1 VSAVRPRRVVHD
13 GSVLASGIV
22 IDTLLVGETEA
33 RARIVRLSEAAAAGS
48 AAFRV
53 GSALVLRLPAPA
65 RMNCAA
71 SWGTPLVRYGRLLSA
86 APLAADEEKALDSF
100 EDAAVLVTGGVA
112 TATRLRDDIRED
124 ISQWID
130 VSEFRVVD
138 GVLPLG
144 RMASEAPRE
153 QVIASVVDVRRS
165 LGMAPLDK
173 AGGELLAALAQTSG
187 AARPGRGSWL
197 GRLVGGLA
205 GIRNAWRGGT
215 RSAGAGAVAPTAPAT
230 QRQSDVRRSALRD
243 FLARALWSS
252 KLANL
257 IGRQHARYLS
267 RMLAMF
273 DDGDLDAALRHA
285 IPLGKGLDPA
295 RLRLP
300 LWTPAPRN
308 DLSVTP
314 QQPLAGTSLGVGT
327 DLFSYLRQRYR
338 QAYERLAAAG
348 EIEKAA
354 FVLAELLDASEEA
367 VLFLERHGR
376 LRLAAEIAETRNLP
390 AGLVIRQ
397 WFLAGERA
405 RAIAIARRTGAF
417 ADAVVRL
424 EGSHREQATVLR
436 LLWADALASGGLY
449 AAAVDAAWPVEAA
462 RNLALGWID
471 RAIEIG
477 GATGARMLARKARL
491 RPEEFTDIRER
502 ALALLADESEEA
514 RSLVIAFAQELT
526 IGDPIGETRILA
538 RAAARR
544 LLRHRD
550 EAAGE
555 GLLNGLVRLSGDAV
569 FQADVR
575 SLRKRADAVSTVVP
589 LRLRH
594 EPIEISRRAGD
605 RGSIAVCDAA
615 QMPDGRMLVAAGEVG
630 AWLLSP
636 EGKMM
641 ARFAEPAS
649 RIVASDHGDRAI
661 LIATRGEVCRLSRL
675 DLLGRRLQPWC
686 DARIDRFAPDF
697 DGLTWFVARGGT
709 LYAVDATAPRF
720 EHLWKVDEAGA
731 VVREVRRSTTSMS
744 AWFEWL
750 PPTASQRARPPEV
763 WTYELPS
770 LTLRRRQPVEA
781 HDESLVVTAIGPEG
795 DVAGWTAGPDTK
807 MGRPQSMQAW
817 CLPRNGNRRDVLEP
831 PGVDNV
837 PAWSDPPCLTK
848 EWALFPMREA
858 GRVLLHLLDMTALQV
873 RARISLEGEMQTV
886 GARFQGDR
894 LIVFDGCGRVLAMS
908 LTSGA
913 VVREYRL

>member
-1 VSAVRPRRVVHD
+1 VVHD
-13 GSVLASGIV
+13 GSVLASGIA

-33 RARIVRLSEAAAAGS
+33 RARIIRLSEASAAGS

-53 GSALVLRLPAPA
+53 GSALMLRLPAPT
-65 RMNCAA
+65 RIDCVA
-71 SWGTPLVRYGRLLSA
+71 SLGTPLVRYGRLLSA
-86 APLAADEEKALDSF
+86 APLAADEEKALASF
-100 EDAAVLVTGGVA
+100 DDAVVLVAGGVA
-112 TATRLRDDIRED
+112 TATPLKDDVRED

-144 RMASEAPRE
+144 RTAFEAPRE
-153 QVIASVVDVRRS
+153 QLIASVVDVRRS

-173 AGGELLAALAQTSG
+173 AGGELLAALGQPMVQTSG
-187 AARPGRGSWL
+187 AARPSRGSWL
-197 GRLVGGLA
+197 ARLA
-205 GIRNAWRGGT
+205 GGFAAVRNAWRAG
-215 RSAGAGAVAPTAPAT
+215 RRPAGAGASPSAASTS
-230 QRQSDVRRSALRD
+230 QRQSGGAPRRGGLRD

-252 KLANL
+252 RLANL

-285 IPLGKGLDPA
+285 IPLGKGLDLS

-300 LWTPAPRN
+300 LWTPAPRD
-308 DLSVTP
+308 DLSITP
-314 QQPLAGTSLGVGT
+314 RQQLASTSLGVGN

-338 QAYERLAAAG
+338 QAFERLAAAG

-424 EGSHREQATVLR
+424 ESSHREQATVLR

-462 RNLALGWID
+462 RNLALAWID

-477 GATGARMLARKARL
+477 GATGGRMLARKARV
-491 RPEEFTDIRER
+491 RPEEFADIRER
-502 ALALLADESEEA
+502 ALALLADEGEDA
-514 RSLVIAFAQELT
+514 RGSVTAFAQELT
-526 IGDPIGETRILA
+526 VGDPIGETRILA

-544 LLRHRD
+544 LLHHRD

-555 GLLNGLVRLSGDAV
+555 GLLNGLVRVSGDTV

-575 SLRKRADAVSTVVP
+575 SLRKRTAAASTAVP

-594 EPIEISRRAGD
+594 EPLEISRQAAD
-605 RGSIAVCDAA
+605 RGAIAVCDAA

-630 AWLLSP
+630 AWLLSR
-636 EGKMM
+636 EGKML
-641 ARFAEPAS
+641 ARFAEPTS

-661 LIATRGEVCRLSRL
+661 LTAMRGEVCRLSRL
-675 DLLGRRLQPWC
+675 DLLERRVQPWC

-709 LYAVDATAPRF
+709 LYAVDATAARF

-731 VVREVRRSTTSMS
+731 VVREVRRSATSMS

-750 PPTASQRARPPEV
+750 PSKTPQRQTRPPEV

-781 HDESLVVTAIGPEG
+781 SDETPSVTAIGPEG
-795 DVAGWTAGPDTK
+795 DAAGWTAGADTET
-807 MGRPQSMQAW
+807 GRPQPTKAW
-817 CLPRNGNRRDVLEP
+817 CLPRNGNRKDALEAPRTGDVL
-831 PGVDNV
+831 
-837 PAWSDPPCLTK
+837 AWSDPPCLTS
-848 EWALFPMREA
+848 EWALVPVRER
-858 GRVLLHLLDMTALQV
+858 GRVLLHLLDMPALQV
-873 RARISLEGEMQTV
+873 RARISLEGEMQTM

-894 LIVFDGCGRVLAMS
+894 LIVFDSYGRVLVVS

>member
-1 VSAVRPRRVVHD
+1 
-13 GSVLASGIV
+13 VLACGIA
-22 IDTLLVGETEA
+22 IDTLLVGEIEA
-33 RARIVRLSEAAAAGS
+33 RARIIRLSQAATAGS

-53 GSALVLRLPAPA
+53 GSALVLRLPAPV

-71 SWGTPLVRYGRLLSA
+71 SVGTPLVRYGRLLA
-86 APLAADEEKALDSF
+86 AAALVPDEEKALASF
-100 EDAAVLVTGGVA
+100 EDAVVLVAGGVA
-112 TATRLRDDIRED
+112 TVTPLRDDIRED

-130 VSEFRVVD
+130 VSEFGVVD
-138 GVLPLG
+138 AVLPLG
-144 RMASEAPRE
+144 RIASEAPRD
-153 QVIASVVDVRRS
+153 QLISSAVDVRRS
-165 LGMAPLDK
+165 LGMAPLDE
-173 AGGELLAALAQTSG
+173 AGGRLLVVLGQRDVAQRMASG
-187 AARPGRGSWL
+187 AARSGRGAWFA
-197 GRLVGGLA
+197 RLA
-205 GIRNAWRGGT
+205 GGFAALRDAWRGG
-215 RSAGAGAVAPTAPAT
+215 RRAAGAGASAPAAT
-230 QRQSDVRRSALRD
+230 ASQRQSSGAQPRRTLRD
-243 FLARALWSS
+243 LLARALWSS

-257 IGRQHARYLS
+257 IGRQHARYLA

-285 IPLGKGLDPA
+285 IPLGKNLDLS

-300 LWTPAPRN
+300 LWSPAPRN

-314 QQPLAGTSLGVGT
+314 HQPLAGTSLGVGG

-376 LRLAAEIAETRNLP
+376 LRLAAEIAEMRNLP

-397 WFLAGERA
+397 WFLAGERD
-405 RAIAIARRTGAF
+405 RAVAIARRTGAF

-424 EGSHREQATVLR
+424 ESSHREQAMVLR
-436 LLWADALASGGLY
+436 LLWANALARGGLY
-449 AAAVDAAWPVEAA
+449 AAAVDAAWPVEAG
-462 RNLALGWID
+462 RNLALAWLD

-477 GATGARMLARKARL
+477 GATGGRMLARKARL
-491 RPEEFTDIRER
+491 RPEEFADIRER
-502 ALALLADESEEA
+502 ALALLADEGEEA
-514 RSLVIAFAQELT
+514 RGPVIAFAQELT
-526 IGDPIGETRILA
+526 VGDPIGETRILA

-544 LLRHRD
+544 LLGHEA

-555 GLLNGLVRLSGDAV
+555 HLLNGLLRVSGDAV

-575 SLRKRADAVSTVVP
+575 SLGKRRAAAPAAVP
-589 LRLRH
+589 LRRRP
-594 EPIEISRRAGD
+594 EPIEISRQAAD
-605 RGSIAVCDAA
+605 RGAIAVCDAA
-615 QMPDGRMLVAAGEVG
+615 QMPDGRMLVAGGEVG
-630 AWLLSP
+630 VWLLSP
-636 EGKMM
+636 EGKMI

-661 LIATRGEVCRLSRL
+661 LIATRGEVCRLSHL

-686 DARIDRFAPDF
+686 DARIDHFAPDF

-709 LYAVDATAPRF
+709 LYAIDATAARF
-720 EHLWKVDEAGA
+720 ESLWKVDEAGA
-731 VVREVRRSTTSMS
+731 VVRQVRRSATTMS

-750 PPTASQRARPPEV
+750 PPKTSQRQTRPPEA

-781 HDESLVVTAIGPEG
+781 HDERLVVTAIGPGG
-795 DVAGWTAGPDTK
+795 DVAGWTPGQDSK
-807 MGRPQSMQAW
+807 MGGPRSTKGW
-817 CLPRNGNRRDVLEP
+817 YLPRNGNRKDVLETTSTEP
-831 PGVDNV
+831 VLT
-837 PAWSDPPCLTK
+837 WSDPPCVTS
-848 EWALFPMREA
+848 EWALFPVREP
-858 GRVLLHLLDMTALQV
+858 GRVLLHLLDMPALQV
-873 RARISLEGEMQTV
+873 RARISLEGELQTM

-894 LIVFDGCGRVLAMS
+894 LIVFDGCGRVLAIS

>member
-1 VSAVRPRRVVHD
+1 MSAVRPRRTVHD
-13 GSVLASGIV
+13 GSVLACGIA

-53 GSALVLRLPAPA
+53 GSALVLRLPAPT
-65 RMNCAA
+65 RMSCAA

-100 EDAAVLVTGGVA
+100 EDAVVLVTGGVA
-112 TATRLRDDIRED
+112 TATPLRDDIRED

-144 RMASEAPRE
+144 RTASEAPRD
-153 QVIASVVDVRRS
+153 QLISKRRRCP
-165 LGMAPLDK
+165 PL
-173 AGGELLAALAQTSG
+173 ARHG
-187 AARPGRGSWL
+187 AARRGGRANCWRPWGSASGAGWPRAVLDPVAEAWL
-197 GRLVGGLA
+197 ARLASGLA
-205 GIRNAWRGGT
+205 AIRNAWRGGT
-215 RSAGAGAVAPTAPAT
+215 RSAGAGAVAPAAPAI

-285 IPLGKGLDPA
+285 IPLGKDLDPT
-295 RLRLP
+295 RLGLP

-308 DLSVTP
+308 DLSITP
-314 QQPLAGTSLGVGT
+314 QQPLAGTSLGVGN

-462 RNLALGWID
+462 RNLALAWID

-502 ALALLADESEEA
+502 ALALLADEDEEA
-514 RSLVIAFAQELT
+514 RSCVIAFAQELT
-526 IGDPIGETRILA
+526 VGDPIGETRILA

-555 GLLNGLVRLSGDAV
+555 GLLNALLRASGDTV

-575 SLRKRADAVSTVVP
+575 SLRKRTAAASTVVP

-594 EPIEISRRAGD
+594 EPLEISRQAAD
-605 RGSIAVCDAA
+605 RGAIAVCDAA
-615 QMPDGRMLVAAGEVG
+615 LMPDGRMLVAAGEVG
-630 AWLLSP
+630 ALLLSP
-636 EGKMM
+636 EGKMI
-641 ARFAEPAS
+641 ARFAEPTS

-661 LIATRGEVCRLSRL
+661 LTATRGEVCRLSRL
-675 DLLGRRLQPWC
+675 DLLERRVRPWC

-795 DVAGWTAGPDTK
+795 DVAGWTAGQDTK
-807 MGRPQSMQAW
+807 MGRPQSTQG
-817 CLPRNGNRRDVLEP
+817 L
-831 PGVDNV
+831 V
-837 PAWSDPPCLTK
+837 PAA
-848 EWALFPMREA
+848 E
-858 GRVLLHLLDMTALQV
+858 TATAETCW
-873 RARISLEGEMQTV
+873 R
-886 GARFQGDR
+886 R
-894 LIVFDGCGRVLAMS
+894 LPLKMCQPGPIRPA
-908 LTSGA
+908 
-913 VVREYRL
+913 